1 VCFDAS
7 VFVLRKSMYG
17 KLYECTR
24 SCSCALICVC
34 MYTCVCVRMCV
45 CVCMYVCVCACV
57 RALKC
62 LEARAEEVR
71 VISNSLGALYS
82 MTSHSMMWR

>member
-1 VCFDAS
+1 MCNVKRRA
-7 VFVLRKSMYG
+7 KSSGVDSSSARTVTETATAYA
-17 KLYECTR
+17 T
-24 SCSCALICVC
+24 
-34 MYTCVCVRMCV
+34 
-45 CVCMYVCVCACV
+45 V